1 MNNDLVKEKLRD
13 LTVAN
18 THEKITLLDYF
29 IMLGTI
35 FVTLFFGFAS
45 YALENMNEGLYAEI
59 PREMMV
65 TGNYTVPHLNFVPYL
80 EKPPMLYWLITLSY
94 HLFGVSTFG
103 ARLVPV
109 VSGAIVCLSL
119 FYFAKKI
126 KLAREG
132 WIAAIVLTT
141 SAGFI
146 LISRVIIF
154 DMTLTAFFTLSL
166 LFFYLWY
173 IKEIRWYLW
182 LSFALLGCAYLTKGL
197 LSVALVPFIAMLF
210 MIVQRTPWKKFFR
223 LFDIPGIC
231 IFLLTIVPWTIA
243 ASIRQPGFAWDFFIN
258 EQVYRFLNKR
268 IPDDYHHGPI
278 WYYIIPTIIL
288 LLPWSVFFPILV
300 KRVQASVNTIDAKQM
315 ASLKKFLWIWFLAP
329 FIFFSLS
336 LAKAQ
341 YYIIIGIPALAF
353 LLGIKFNEYFKAGN
367 SKIFT
372 WFFYTLVIG
381 GCTILSLIC
390 ISIHSQ
396 KFASH
401 LPNNWILPHELGF
414 PLLVVLFITIPYA
427 ILGSILIY
435 YKRAPIIRF
444 ILIAG
449 LILPWIYFLIADK
462 QMLSPQ
468 RSEKLLGEYILNH
481 DPNRPVYLYQDYEN
495 ISSILYYVKKRVA
508 IIDTQS
514 MDLYY
519 GATTP
524 AAKGWFITSKQ
535 FTAQAQTQPV
545 YVVMEASKLAMFN
558 IVVAPL
564 KFCVASRSGDT
575 LVLSN
580 KMQDCQSPPL
590 TSTLESLVL

>member
-1 MNNDLVKEKLRD
+1 MKPDLMKSD
-13 LTVAN
+13 SN
-18 THEKITLLDYF
+18 EKITLLDYLVMF
-29 IMLGTI
+29 GTI

-59 PREMMV
+59 PREMIV
-65 TGNYTVPHLNFVPYL
+65 TGNYIVPHLNFVPYL
-80 EKPPMLYWLITLSY
+80 EKPPMLYWLIALSY
-94 HLFGVSTFG
+94 HLFGVSAFA

-109 VSGAIVCLSL
+109 VSGAVVCLSL

-132 WIAAIVLTT
+132 WITAILLAT

-173 IKEIRWYLW
+173 LKEIRGYLW

-210 MIVQRTPWKKFFR
+210 MIVERTPWKKFFR
-223 LFDIPGIC
+223 LFDIPGIG

-278 WYYIIPTIIL
+278 WYYIIPTIVL
-288 LLPWSVFFPILV
+288 LLPWSVFFPTLI
-300 KRVQASVNTIDAKQM
+300 KKSQFIEDKQV
-315 ASLKKFLWIWFLAP
+315 ARLKKFLWIWFLAP
-329 FIFFSLS
+329 FIFFSIS

-341 YYIIIGIPALAF
+341 YYIIIGIPALTF

-367 SKIFT
+367 GKLFT
-372 WFFYTLVIG
+372 RFFYVLVMG
-381 GCTILSLIC
+381 GGVLLIAIC
-390 ISIHSQ
+390 FSIYSPQ
-396 KFASH
+396 VANH
-401 LPNNWILPHELGF
+401 LPSNWILPHALGF
-414 PLLVVLFITIPYA
+414 PLLVVLGITIPYA
-427 ILGSILIY
+427 ILGSILMY
-435 YKRAPIIRF
+435 YNRSPVVRF
-444 ILIAG
+444 VLIAG

-462 QMLSPQ
+462 QLLSPQ
-468 RSEKLLGEYILNH
+468 RSEKLLGEYILSH

-495 ISSILYYVKKRVA
+495 ISSILYYVKKRVG
-508 IIDTQS
+508 IIDTVS

-519 GATTP
+519 GSRT
-524 AAKGWFITSKQ
+524 AAAAGWFITAKEFAARSQ
-535 FTAQAQTQPV
+535 VQPV
-545 YVVMEASKLAMFN
+545 YVVTLARKLSRFEAVMQ
-558 IVVAPL
+558 PL

-580 KMQDCQSPPL
+580 NARDCH
-590 TSTLESLVL
+590 

>member
-1 MNNDLVKEKLRD
+1 MNTDLVNGKIRD
-13 LTVAN
+13 LSKAN
-18 THEKITLLDYF
+18 TDEKITLLDYF
-29 IMLGTI
+29 IMFGSI
-35 FVTLFFGFAS
+35 FMTLFFGFAS

-65 TGNYTVPHLNFVPYL
+65 TGNYIVPHLNFVPYL
-80 EKPPMLYWLITLSY
+80 EKPPMLYWLIVLSY
-94 HLFGVSTFG
+94 HLFGVSAFG

-109 VSGAIVCLSL
+109 VSGAVVCLSL

-141 SAGFI
+141 SVGFI

-173 IKEIRWYLW
+173 VKEIRWYLW
-182 LSFALLGCAYLTKGL
+182 ISFALLGGAYLTKGL
-197 LSVALVPFIAMLF
+197 LSVALIPFIAMLF
-210 MIVQRTPWKKFFR
+210 MILERTPWKKFFR

-278 WYYIIPTIIL
+278 WYYILPTIIL
-288 LLPWSVFFPILV
+288 LLPWSIFFPTLV
-300 KRVQASVNTIDAKQM
+300 KRVQSGVKTIDDKQI
-315 ASLKKFLWIWFLAP
+315 ASLKKFLWIWFLVP
-329 FIFFSLS
+329 FIFFSIS

-353 LLGIKFNEYFKAGN
+353 LLGIKFNEYFKASK

-372 WFFYTLVIG
+372 CFFYTLVIG
-381 GCTILSLIC
+381 GGVLLSVVCVTIYNP
-390 ISIHSQ
+390 
-396 KFASH
+396 KAASY
-401 LPNNWILPHELGF
+401 LPSSWILPHELGF
-414 PLLVVLFITIPYA
+414 PLLVVLLINIPY
-427 ILGSILIY
+427 IVFGSILIY
-435 YKRAPIIRF
+435 YRRSPIIRF
-444 ILIAG
+444 VLIAG

-462 QMLSPQ
+462 QMMSPQ
-468 RSEKLLGEYILNH
+468 RSEKLLGEYILSH
-481 DPNRPVYLYQDYEN
+481 DPKRPVYLYQDYEN
-495 ISSILYYVKKRVA
+495 ISSILYYVKKRVG

-519 GATTP
+519 GSTTP
-524 AAKGWFITSKQ
+524 AAKGWFITYKE
-535 FTAQAQTQPV
+535 FVARVGDKPV
-545 YVVMEASKLAMFN
+545 YVVTEASKLLQFEL
-558 IVVAPL
+558 VVAPL
-564 KFCVASRSGDT
+564 KFCVASKSGNT

-580 KMQDCQSPPL
+580 KMQDCQ
-590 TSTLESLVL
+590 